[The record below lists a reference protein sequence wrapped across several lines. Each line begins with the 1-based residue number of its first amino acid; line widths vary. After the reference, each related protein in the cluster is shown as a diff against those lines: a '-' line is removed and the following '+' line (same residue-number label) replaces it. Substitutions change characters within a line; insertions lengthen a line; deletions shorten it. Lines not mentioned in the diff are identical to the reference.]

1 MRLRGACRKAW
12 GFESP
17 PEQFFFY
24 PQNLPDPLA
33 CLPVALKCQLRD
45 FGSTQ
50 TPLISLP
57 DQKLRWKQNGKTVTG
72 RSKNLDEIF
81 SIKRE
86 KNIRPSQSSDQN
98 WSILAGWKH
107 QGSINRDNIIDK
119 RNAGTQTNPC
129 RGGFKRKFGEIF
141 LNLITNPWTGGEL
154 PALFCGY
161 IKNGP

>member
-1 MRLRGACRKAW
+1 
-12 GFESP
+12 
-17 PEQFFFY
+17 
-24 PQNLPDPLA
+24 
-33 CLPVALKCQLRD
+33 LKCQLRD

-50 TPLISLP
+50 APLISLP

-98 WSILAGWKH
+98 WSILAGLTGNTKAR
-107 QGSINRDNIIDK
+107 SIETTSSTREM
-119 RNAGTQTNPC
+119 RE
-129 RGGFKRKFGEIF
+129 RKPTHVAVDSKG
-141 LNLITNPWTGGEL
+141 NLERFFSTSLRTHGL
-154 PALFCGY
+154 AVSFQSLFCGY